1 MDDRGSRRAYAPGR
15 RGRDGGNEYADGTG
29 GMSIEEIRHARVAL
43 ACLVEPG
50 TVEVYQLVA
59 QYGPVGAV
67 EALVAGQV
75 PERLAAAVQA
85 RLAGTDA
92 ARLTEQALARTDR
105 LGARVVIPGGD
116 EWPNQLADL
125 HPIRRPGPLRVDQ
138 YTYPPGCPWGRGP
151 APRGAALD

>member
-1 MDDRGSRRAYAPGR
+1 
-15 RGRDGGNEYADGTG
+15 
-29 GMSIEEIRHARVAL
+29 MSIEEIRHAPVAL

-85 RLAGTDA
+85 RLAGTDP

-105 LGARVVIPGGD
+105 LGARVVIP
-116 EWPNQLADL
+116 
-125 HPIRRPGPLRVDQ
+125 
-138 YTYPPGCPWGRGP
+138 
-151 APRGAALD
+151 

>member
-1 MDDRGSRRAYAPGR
+1 
-15 RGRDGGNEYADGTG
+15 
-29 GMSIEEIRHARVAL
+29 MSIEEIRQARVAL

-92 ARLTEQALARTDR
+92 ARLSIVPVS
-105 LGARVVIPGGD
+105 G
-116 EWPNQLADL
+116 
-125 HPIRRPGPLRVDQ
+125 
-138 YTYPPGCPWGRGP
+138 
-151 APRGAALD
+151 